1 MGRRLGCLVTST
13 LLSLAVAIPA
23 AATPAAATPAAASNT
38 AASNTAAARLAVA
51 AINPAET
58 DYVALGDSYSSGV
71 GAPGQSILCF
81 RSAQGYPGQ
90 WKARNNPKSFTDL
103 SCGGAETG
111 DVRSLQVPF
120 LRGSAD
126 LISIT
131 IGGNDAGFAPTVL
144 GCQVSSDAA
153 CRDRVAAARAD
164 MTATLP
170 AKLDSTYAAIK
181 RKAPGAKVV
190 VLGYPLLFDTA
201 SASCGLAGMTLA
213 KRRALNEGAQTLNDV
228 IEDRARTAGFV
239 FSDVRDEF
247 AGHGICSSSPYLHGL
262 TVTPPQNSF
271 HPNLNGYTYGYLPAL
286 AGAL

>member
-13 LLSLAVAIPA
+13 LLSLAVAAPA
-23 AATPAAATPAAASNT
+23 AAAVSPAD
-38 AASNTAAARLAVA
+38 
-51 AINPAET
+51 T

-81 RSAQGYPGQ
+81 RSSQGYPGQ
-90 WKARNNPKSFTDL
+90 WAARNNPKSFTDL
-103 SCGGAETG
+103 SCGGAVTS
-111 DVRSLQVPF
+111 DVRNLQVPF
-120 LRGSAD
+120 LRSSAD

-144 GCQVSSDAA
+144 GCQVGSDAS

-164 MTATLP
+164 ITTTLP
-170 AKLDSTYAAIK
+170 GKLDSTYAAIK
-181 RKAPGAKVV
+181 RRAPSAKVV
-190 VLGYPLLFDTA
+190 VLGYPLLFDTG
-201 SASCGLAGMTLA
+201 SAYCGLGGMSLA

-228 IEDRARTAGFV
+228 IEARAGAAGFV

-247 AGHGICSSSPYLHGL
+247 AGHGICSSSPYLHNL

-286 AGAL
+286 ADAL